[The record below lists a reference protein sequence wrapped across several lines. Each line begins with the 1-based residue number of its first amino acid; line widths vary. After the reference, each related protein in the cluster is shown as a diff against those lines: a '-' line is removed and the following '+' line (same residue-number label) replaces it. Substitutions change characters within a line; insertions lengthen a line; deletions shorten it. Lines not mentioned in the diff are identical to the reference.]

1 MEGRQTL
8 HLYRVTSRGSKQL
21 LVVAQPITSVCKH
34 TPTAEEGG

>member
-1 MEGRQTL
+1 ML
-8 HLYRVTSRGSKQL
+8 DLYRVTSRGSKQL